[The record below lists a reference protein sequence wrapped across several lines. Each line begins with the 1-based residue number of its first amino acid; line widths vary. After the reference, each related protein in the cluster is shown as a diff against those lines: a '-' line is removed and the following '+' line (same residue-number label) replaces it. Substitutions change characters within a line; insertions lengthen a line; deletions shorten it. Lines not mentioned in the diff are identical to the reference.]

1 MLDLGVAE
9 SSDSQNDEGASTV
22 AENTPGN
29 DLEVAQFAHTTD
41 YADTGLVWLGFQ
53 LETGFS
59 GYDLGLVEPE
69 NRTSVMESVP
79 ENGSEDAKS
88 FIAFEAVF
96 SIQYGKNLDSLFILP
111 IMWFLLPATGKSTS
125 SEEE

>member
-1 MLDLGVAE
+1 
-9 SSDSQNDEGASTV
+9 
-22 AENTPGN
+22 
-29 DLEVAQFAHTTD
+29 
-41 YADTGLVWLGFQ
+41 
-53 LETGFS
+53 
-59 GYDLGLVEPE
+59 
-69 NRTSVMESVP
+69 MESVP

-111 IMWFLLPATGKSTS
+111 IMWFLLPATGKSAS